1 MSTLVKNRQILS
13 RMKRYLE
20 ILAMRLDDPVPNDD
34 FTLLDSFGI
43 QSSVSVSFRAKNH

>member
-13 RMKRYLE
+13 RITRYLE
-20 ILAMRLDDPVPNDD
+20 ILAMRFDDPVPHGD

-43 QSSVSVSFRAKNH
+43 ELSVSGIV